1 MRSLCCAIAAAILLS
16 SYPASASEDG
26 PYLFEQL
33 KQPAYLTSFKALFHG
48 QTQLEPWLAGYIRT
62 RNGVDIP
69 ATPLVINGQAYSL
82 HEVCQ
87 PHNCP
92 GNVLYVLFTP
102 AGERAYALF
111 TKDDGSRRFFG
122 APDTGLQEALLT
134 RAGQ

>member
-1 MRSLCCAIAAAILLS
+1 MRHLCLTFVALILLNS
-16 SYPASASEDG
+16 GPVAAGEDG

-33 KQPAYLTSFKALFHG
+33 KKPAYRASFNALFQG
-48 QTQLEPWLAGYIRT
+48 QNQLEPWLKGYIKT
-62 RNGVDIP
+62 GNGVDVP
-69 ATPLVINGQAYSL
+69 SSSLVINGQPYSL

-102 AGERAYALF
+102 AGSRAYALF
-111 TKDDGSRRFFG
+111 TKDDGSHCFFG
-122 APDTGLQEALLT
+122 APDASLQEALLT

>member
-1 MRSLCCAIAAAILLS
+1 MRRLFFAFVALILLNS
-16 SYPASASEDG
+16 GPALAGEDG

-33 KQPAYLTSFKALFHG
+33 KKPAYRAAFNALFQG
-48 QTQLEPWLAGYIRT
+48 QHQLEPWLKGYIKT
-62 RNGVDIP
+62 GNGVDVP
-69 ATPLVINGQAYSL
+69 STSLVINGQAYSL

-102 AGERAYALF
+102 EGGRAYALF
-111 TKDDGSRRFFG
+111 TKDDGSHRFFG
-122 APDTGLQEALLT
+122 TPDAGLQAALLT